1 MPRLREYL
9 TNALRQR
16 AYRQRKKQRE
26 ATIADLLRRLHHALT
41 YSPVAGADPLTTLT
55 NLVTYLEQGHGLPL
69 TTRALLAQ
77 LEASL
82 SQQAQIITALKEEP
96 NQ

>member
-26 ATIADLLRRLHHALT
+26 AVIADLLMRLHRALT
-41 YSPVAGADPLTTLT
+41 YSPIAGPEPLSTLT
-55 NLVTYLEQGHGLPL
+55 NLIKYLEQGHGLPL

-82 SQQAQIITALKEEP
+82 SEQARIINTLKEEP
-96 NQ
+96 HQ